1 MARNSWV
8 IMFIPSFIEARS
20 VFYVFL
26 IPRLLQKSL
35 FQEFHVRFQWA
46 KMPCFQAIS
55 LVSLWFLCRMRSR
68 KCSVYEAFELIF
80 VQTFMKSFNPNELLQ
95 LSLILQRFDE
105 K

>member
-1 MARNSWV
+1 MS
-8 IMFIPSFIEARS
+8 
-20 VFYVFL
+20 YVFL
-26 IPRLLQKSL
+26 IRCLLQKSL

-46 KMPCFQAIS
+46 KMPCSQAIS
-55 LVSLWFLCRMRSR
+55 LVSLWFLCRMLRSR

-80 VQTFMKSFNPNELLQ
+80 VQTFLKSFNPNKLLQ